1 MLQMKRLLY
10 LILATICL
18 TLCGKATAQ
27 TNGQE
32 AALAKQRKMF
42 PQEKVYVMTD
52 RDLYLAG
59 DTARMRAWIYDCNER
74 SEKTSKSK
82 YVYAE
87 LRDAADNLRLRIKMM
102 NREGLIRGYM
112 ALPPDLTS
120 GDYTLAAYTYY
131 MTGTTEEMFFRKRLH
146 VMNPKDISRGLLPN
160 NLNGPVQSHSAIS
173 TNVERN
179 VISTNVERSLDSA
192 RDDSRENG
200 NINIP
205 AGSNVAVSITA
216 DRLCRADSTSNIVWS
231 LAHQPDLFTED
242 DVRKAGRIFSPT
254 TPYELGQTI
263 SGTVYGNISTKKPQ
277 QDVRVSLMIPSKKI
291 TDMRIT
297 GADGRFEFSG
307 FDLPDSTLVFL
318 SAKKGKR
325 TRMENITIDG
335 DGLPERVSHLPALPH
350 YFKRESDV
358 PSEMKIV
365 SSAIDFANTQLLAE
379 IEVRGQKREKI
390 TETYQ
395 HFAERTL
402 MADDLMNR
410 GIYDLESALLRMPG
424 IRMVNGVLSYRN
436 KPLRFFVDGMEE
448 ADFLD
453 DYENDGSEGMPP
465 TSSMVAMSYPMEIIE
480 RIDLLKPEDAMMLPG
495 AGRGYAAICITLKE
509 GTDIRKA
516 SRSATLKMVFPLGY
530 QKYKKFHK
538 PADDLSWPIVY
549 WNSNL
554 TIKDNTTLARIV
566 AKTLSKQ
573 KAGSYTLHIDGFTP
587 EGEPLHVEKTFE
599 KLKD

>member
-1 MLQMKRLLY
+1 M
-10 LILATICL
+10 ATICL

-160 NLNGPVQSHSAIS
+160 NLNGPVQSHS
-173 TNVERN
+173 
-179 VISTNVERSLDSA
+179 VISTNMERSLDNA
-192 RDDSRENG
+192 RDDSRENENK

-242 DVRKAGRIFSPT
+242 DVRKAGRIF
-254 TPYELGQTI
+254 
-263 SGTVYGNISTKKPQ
+263 
-277 QDVRVSLMIPSKKI
+277 
-291 TDMRIT
+291 
-297 GADGRFEFSG
+297 
-307 FDLPDSTLVFL
+307 
-318 SAKKGKR
+318 
-325 TRMENITIDG
+325 
-335 DGLPERVSHLPALPH
+335 
-350 YFKRESDV
+350 
-358 PSEMKIV
+358 
-365 SSAIDFANTQLLAE
+365 
-379 IEVRGQKREKI
+379 
-390 TETYQ
+390 
-395 HFAERTL
+395 
-402 MADDLMNR
+402 
-410 GIYDLESALLRMPG
+410 
-424 IRMVNGVLSYRN
+424 
-436 KPLRFFVDGMEE
+436 
-448 ADFLD
+448 
-453 DYENDGSEGMPP
+453 
-465 TSSMVAMSYPMEIIE
+465 
-480 RIDLLKPEDAMMLPG
+480 
-495 AGRGYAAICITLKE
+495 
-509 GTDIRKA
+509 
-516 SRSATLKMVFPLGY
+516 
-530 QKYKKFHK
+530 
-538 PADDLSWPIVY
+538 
-549 WNSNL
+549 
-554 TIKDNTTLARIV
+554 
-566 AKTLSKQ
+566 
-573 KAGSYTLHIDGFTP
+573 
-587 EGEPLHVEKTFE
+587 
-599 KLKD
+599 